1 MLIHDLERLPPDG
14 AGGPEQRDPLDAGGH
29 SRKAN
34 CRGVSLGG
42 IECSLHRYGDDAS
55 QLGELFLPDDNGRLA
70 GVVVVI
76 HGGYW
81 RARYDRSLMTALCE
95 DLAAHGLAAWNLEY
109 RRVGNGGG
117 WPETFLDVAAGV
129 DLLAGLDA
137 PLDLDRV
144 GAVGHSAGGH
154 LALWAAARARLPA
167 GAPGA
172 SPRVRPR
179 AVVSQAGV
187 ADLRLAAVTSPSDEP
202 TRELLGGASDVF
214 ALASPR
220 ELVPL
225 GVDQLVLHGDRDE
238 TVAIEIAHAYA
249 GAATA
254 AGDPCELRVLPGV
267 GHFEHIDASTE
278 TWRIARDWLAE
289 RLRAVS

>member
-1 MLIHDLERLPPDG
+1 M
-14 AGGPEQRDPLDAGGH
+14 
-29 SRKAN
+29 
-34 CRGVSLGG
+34 
-42 IECSLHRYGDDAS
+42 HRYGDDAS
-55 QLGELFLPDDNGRLA
+55 QLAELFLPSA
-70 GVVVVI
+70 GPGPFPVVVVV
-76 HGGYW
+76 HGGFW
-81 RARYDRSLMTALCE
+81 RARYDLSLMDRLCE
-95 DLAAHGLAAWNLEY
+95 DLAENGVAAWNLEY

-117 WPETFLDVAAGV
+117 WPETFLDVAAGI
-129 DLLAGLDA
+129 DLLAELGA
-137 PLDLDRV
+137 PLDLGRV

-154 LALWAAARARLPA
+154 LALWAAGRARLPD

-187 ADLRLAAVTSPSDEP
+187 CDLRLAAVTAPSDEP
-202 TRELLGGASDVF
+202 TRALLGGADAF

-249 GAATA
+249 DAARA

-267 GHFEHIDASTE
+267 GHFEHIDASSE
-278 TWRIARDWLAE
+278 AWRTARDWLAG
-289 RLRAVS
+289 RLGA

>member
-1 MLIHDLERLPPDG
+1 MLRP
-14 AGGPEQRDPLDAGGH
+14 
-29 SRKAN
+29 
-34 CRGVSLGG
+34 V
-42 IECSLHRYGDDAS
+42 HRYGDDPS
-55 QLGELFLPDDNGRLA
+55 QLCELHLPGSP
-70 GVVVVI
+70 GPHPVVVVV

-81 RARYDRSLMTALCE
+81 RARYDRTLMTGLCD
-95 DLAAHGLAAWNLEY
+95 DLVAHGLAAWNLEY

-117 WPETFLDVAAGV
+117 WPQTFLDVAAGV
-129 DLLAGLDA
+129 DLLAELDA

-187 ADLRLAAVTSPSDEP
+187 ADLRLAAVMTPSDEP
-202 TRELLGGASDVF
+202 TRALLGDASDVF

-238 TVAIEIAHAYA
+238 AVAIEIAHAYA
-249 GAATA
+249 GAAAA

-267 GHFEHIDASTE
+267 GHFEHIDASSE
-278 TWRIARDWLAE
+278 AWKIARDWLAE
-289 RLRAVS
+289 RLAAVS